1 MGAVSRR
8 GSAVRP
14 GEPPVRPA
22 TPICNDGRRTSRGPP
37 CARPERIMSNS
48 EQKSAELRRAAL
60 DYHEFPT
67 PGKVA
72 IAATKQLVNQHDLA
86 LAYSPGVAAP
96 CEEIVADP
104 ANAFR
109 YTSRGNL
116 VAVITNGTA
125 VLGLGDIGPLAAK
138 PVMEGK
144 GVLFKK
150 FAGIDV
156 FDLEVAENDLDKLVD
171 IIAALEPTFGGI
183 NLEDIKAPDCF
194 YVERALRSRMK
205 IPVFHDD
212 QHGTAIVVG
221 AGVLNALK
229 VSGKKIEE
237 VKLVTS
243 GAGAAALACLGLL
256 VKLGIPRENI
266 WVTDLAGV
274 VYKGRTELMDED
286 KIAYAQDTPH
296 RTLGDVIAGADIF
309 LGLSAAGVL
318 KPDMVARMAP
328 RPVIFALANPT
339 PEILPEEVHAVRND
353 AIVAT
358 GRTDYPNQ
366 INNVL
371 CFPYIFRGALDS
383 GATTI
388 TVEMEIAAV
397 HAIAELAQAELS
409 EVVTAAY
416 AGATLSFGPEY
427 LIPTPFDPR
436 LMMRIAPAVAKAA
449 ADSGVALRPIADLD
463 AYRSKLQ
470 SFVYASGTTMKP
482 IFDAAKRAPKKRIAF
497 AEGEEERILRAVQVV
512 VDENL
517 ARPTLIGRPEV
528 IAQRVEKFGLRLRE
542 ELDYD
547 VVNTDFDHRYRDFW
561 QTYHRMTERKGITVQ
576 VAKIELRR
584 RLTLIGSMLLHKD
597 QVDGLICG
605 TWGITAQHL
614 TYIDPVIGKRPGVC
628 TYACMNGLML
638 PNRQVFLVDTHINY
652 DPTAAQLA
660 EITVMAAEEMLRFG
674 IKQKVALLSHS
685 NFGTSNQ
692 PSAVKMRRTL
702 DLLRVQ
708 APWLEVDGEM
718 HGDVALDGKQ
728 RAQVMPHSA
737 LAGNANLLVFPNI
750 DAANI
755 SYNLLKT
762 AAGGNI
768 AIGPVLLGAA
778 KPVHILTASATVR
791 RIVNMTALTVADANA
806 DR

>member
-1 MGAVSRR
+1 M
-8 GSAVRP
+8 P
-14 GEPPVRPA
+14 DQGERQ
-22 TPICNDGRRTSRGPP
+22 
-37 CARPERIMSNS
+37 
-48 EQKSAELRRAAL
+48 EQKQAELRRAAL
-60 DYHEFPT
+60 EYHEFPT
-67 PGKVA
+67 PGKIA

-86 LAYSPGVAAP
+86 LAYSPGVAAA

-116 VAVITNGTA
+116 VAVVTNGTA
-125 VLGLGDIGPLAAK
+125 VLGLGDIGPLASK

-144 GVLFKK
+144 AVLFKK

-156 FDLEVAENDLDKLVD
+156 FDIELAERNLDKLVD

-229 VSGKKIEE
+229 VTGKNIKE

-256 VKLGIPRENI
+256 VKLGVPRENI

-274 VYKGRTELMDED
+274 VYEGRTELMDED
-286 KIAYAQDTPH
+286 KIQFAQNTHH
-296 RTLGDVIAGADIF
+296 RSLRDVIAGADIF
-309 LGLSAAGVL
+309 LGLSAGGVL
-318 KPDMVARMAP
+318 KPDMVATMAP
-328 RPVIFALANPT
+328 APVIFALANPT
-339 PEILPEEVHAVRND
+339 PEILPEEVKSVRSD
-353 AIVAT
+353 AIIAT

-366 INNVL
+366 VNNVL

-397 HAIAELAQAELS
+397 HAIAELAQAEQS
-409 EVVTAAY
+409 EVVAAAY
-416 AGATLSFGPEY
+416 VGVTLSFGPEY
-427 LIPTPFDPR
+427 LIPKPFDPR
-436 LMMRIAPAVAKAA
+436 LMMKIAPAVAKAA
-449 ADSGVALRPIADLD
+449 AESGVAARPIKDFD
-463 AYRSKLQ
+463 AYRDTLQ
-470 SFVYASGTTMKP
+470 TFVYASGTTMRP
-482 IFDAAKRAPKKRIAF
+482 IFNLAKRALHKRVAY
-497 AEGEEERILRAVQVV
+497 AEGEEERVLRAVQVV
-512 VDENL
+512 VDEGL
-517 ARPTLIGRPEV
+517 ARPTLIGRPAV
-528 IAQRVEKFGLRLRE
+528 IAARIEKFGLRLTADR
-542 ELDYD
+542 DYD
-547 VVNTDFDHRYRDFW
+547 LVNTENDHRFRDYW
-561 QTYHRMTERKGITVQ
+561 QTYLQLTSRKGVTQ
-576 VAKIELRR
+576 QFAKIEMRR
-584 RLTLIGSMLLHKD
+584 RLTLIGTMLLHKGE
-597 QVDGLICG
+597 VDGLLCG
-605 TWGITAQHL
+605 TWGNTAMHL
-614 TYIDPVIGKRPGVC
+614 QYIDQVIGLREGAK
-628 TYACMNGLML
+628 TYACMNSLLL
-638 PNRQVFLVDTHINY
+638 PGRQVMLVDTHVNY
-652 DPTAAQLA
+652 DPTAEQLA

-674 IKQKVALLSHS
+674 LRPKAALLSHS
-685 NFGTSNQ
+685 NFGSSNQ
-692 PSAVKMRRTL
+692 PSAVKMRDAL
-702 DLLRVQ
+702 ALLQRD

-718 HGDVALDGKQ
+718 HGDTALDASY
-728 RAQVMPHSA
+728 RAELMPSSP
-737 LAGNANLLVFPNI
+737 LTGEANLLVLPNI

-762 AAGGNI
+762 AAGGGI

-778 KPVHILTASATVR
+778 KPVHILTPSATVR

-806 DR
+806 AR